1 MYLNKVLD
9 HAKKLGL
16 PEGYCGFRW
25 WSVVEIDEQL
35 ISKGLLDDK
44 EREKELCKIL
54 MELQNYN
61 KRNNLDVFNYFN
73 KKKDENITK
82 DEEVEEIAEEVEEID
97 EEVAEEPIEEIAEEV
112 EEVAEEPIEEVAEE
126 PLEEIAEESEEESE
140 DKKRKIEDN
149 VKENYENLDTVSI
162 KVKKSKKENKNK
174 IKDVEDIDDI
184 MNEIRYMEDNNTLNT
199 KDEIEAERREYLKSV
214 KLLKKKV
221 KNCVYDGVM
230 DILQKDPKR
239 RNNKILE
246 YYLHLREEIYIQYHN
261 ERDIKFKIAL
271 SSTIQM
277 NKTTFDNISK
287 ITGCE
292 KIVYNDRF
300 NYFKIWV
307 KKEKNNKDLERLT
320 KASMLIANY
329 LGKYR
334 ENLNQGR
341 LIFKKLAM
349 AF

>member
-25 WSVVEIDEQL
+25 WSIIEIDEQL

-44 EREKELCKIL
+44 DRENELCKIL

-82 DEEVEEIAEEVEEID
+82 DEEPVEEID
-97 EEVAEEPIEEIAEEV
+97 
-112 EEVAEEPIEEVAEE
+112 
-126 PLEEIAEESEEESE
+126 EESE
-140 DKKRKIEDN
+140 DKKRKIEEN
-149 VKENYENLDTVSI
+149 VKENYENLDTVSF

-174 IKDVEDIDDI
+174 IKDVENIDDI

-214 KLLKKKV
+214 RLLKKKV

-246 YYLHLREEIYIQYHN
+246 YYFHLREEIYIQYHN

-300 NYFKIWV
+300 NYFKIWI

-320 KASMLIANY
+320 KASMLIENY

-334 ENLNQGR
+334 ENLKQGR

>member
-25 WSVVEIDEQL
+25 WSIVEIDEQL

-73 KKKDENITK
+73 KKKYENIK
-82 DEEVEEIAEEVEEID
+82 KEEEVEKI
-97 EEVAEEPIEEIAEEV
+97 AEEPIEEIAEEV
-112 EEVAEEPIEEVAEE
+112 EEIAEEPE
-126 PLEEIAEESEEESE
+126 EEESE
-140 DKKRKIEDN
+140 DKKRKIEED
-149 VKENYENLDTVSI
+149 VKENYENLDTVSFKI
-162 KVKKSKKENKNK
+162 KKSKKENKNK

-199 KDEIEAERREYLKSV
+199 KDEIETERREYLKSV

-307 KKEKNNKDLERLT
+307 KKEKNDKDLERLT

>member
-73 KKKDENITK
+73 KKKDKNIK
-82 DEEVEEIAEEVEEID
+82 KEEEPV
-97 EEVAEEPIEEIAEEV
+97 EEVAEEP
-112 EEVAEEPIEEVAEE
+112 AEEPIEEVAEE
-126 PLEEIAEESEEESE
+126 PAEEPIEDIAEEIAEEPEEEDSE
-140 DKKRKIEDN
+140 DKKRKIEED
-149 VKENYENLDTVSI
+149 VKENYENLDTVSF

-239 RNNKILE
+239 RNNKVLE